1 MSRRREGVWGLGFRV
16 EGGERGD
23 GQRPGIAGRI
33 HVHVPVS
40 LPLPGEMRGDATNLS
55 FFLTEGGEELAQS
68 ETSFNRSRKLLLP
81 PLFLSS
87 EDEGVSGMIRP
98 APQPDPQ

>member
-1 MSRRREGVWGLGFRV
+1 MGFGVWGLGLRV
-16 EGGERGD
+16 WGGEGGD

-55 FFLTEGGEELAQS
+55 FFLTEGGEELAALSQS
-68 ETSFNRSRKLLLP
+68 DIFQQAEEASPASFILKFRR
-81 PLFLSS
+81 
-87 EDEGVSGMIRP
+87 
-98 APQPDPQ
+98 